1 MFRIFDFTDESTP
14 HKNDSKKLGNLGEQ
28 LAAEFL
34 TRKGFRLVAANFVVP
49 VGRNRRGV
57 LINTEIDLI
66 AYDGETLV
74 FIEVKTRRSDDFAAP
89 ERAVDLRKQ
98 RQITRAAR
106 AYRRIFRIEGAFR
119 YDVVGIVLPDEK
131 SKPKIKLLENFWTE
145 SKFRKRSWSG
155 MIFAD

>member
-1 MFRIFDFTDESTP
+1 MFRIFDFTDESTQSE
-14 HKNDSKKLGNLGEQ
+14 NAAKKLGNLGEQ

-49 VGRNRRGV
+49 VGRNRRGA

-74 FIEVKTRRSDDFAAP
+74 FLEVKTRRSDEFAAP

-119 YDVVGIVLPDEK
+119 YDVIGIVLPDEK
-131 SKPKIKLLENFWTE
+131 SKPKINLLENFWTE
-145 SKFRKRSWSG
+145 SKFRKRHWSG

>member
-1 MFRIFDFTDESTP
+1 MFRIFDFTDESAP
-14 HKNDSKKLGNLGEQ
+14 QENAAKKLGNLGEQ

-49 VGRNRRGV
+49 VGRNRRGA

-74 FIEVKTRRSDDFAAP
+74 FLEVKTRRSDVFSAP
-89 ERAVDLRKQ
+89 EQAVDLRKQ

-131 SKPKIKLLENFWTE
+131 SKPKINLLENFWTE
-145 SKFRKRSWSG
+145 RKFRKRHWSG

>member
-1 MFRIFDFTDESTP
+1 MPSLLNLSAATNKESATRR
-14 HKNDSKKLGNLGEQ
+14 LGAAGEQ
-28 LAAEFL
+28 LAAEFIN
-34 TRKGFRLVAANFVVP
+34 RKGFRPVAANFIVP
-49 VGRNRRGV
+49 VGRNSRGA
-57 LINTEIDLI
+57 LINAEIDLI

-74 FIEVKTRRSDDFAAP
+74 FLEVKTRRSDEFAAP

-119 YDVVGIVLPDEK
+119 YDVVSIVLPDEK
-131 SKPKIKLLENFWTE
+131 SRPKITLLENFWTE
-145 SKFRKRSWSG
+145 SKFRKRRWSG